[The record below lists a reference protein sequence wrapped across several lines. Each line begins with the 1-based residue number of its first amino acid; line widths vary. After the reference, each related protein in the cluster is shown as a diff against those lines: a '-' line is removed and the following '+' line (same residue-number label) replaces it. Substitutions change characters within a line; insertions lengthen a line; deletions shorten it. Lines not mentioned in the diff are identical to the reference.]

1 MLTASASANT
11 FRAEALHAVNQSAT
25 RVSDC
30 NSLGLHFHP
39 QRGTEREQNMIDES
53 YSGVKNDFIMALRI
67 IYREGLSDAFAHL
80 SLRSNDGNEMMF
92 MPRKSPALV
101 KSEELFFVD
110 FDKPVPQS
118 SLHQAIYKARP
129 DVKAVFH
136 FHSPAVIL
144 LSVVGQ
150 TIRPMHNYSAIF
162 YEGVPLYTGTGQVE
176 SPARAGEMAKLLG
189 NAKALMLRGH
199 GAVVVGQ
206 TIREVCMLALFLE
219 ESARLQG
226 EALKLGTPMFMEH
239 DEAEKIAKR
248 TFKPTSVE
256 RAWDHF
262 VAKYSD

>member
-1 MLTASASANT
+1 MNVMDEHDNT
-11 FRAEALHAVNQSAT
+11 TKA
-25 RVSDC
+25 
-30 NSLGLHFHP
+30 
-39 QRGTEREQNMIDES
+39 
-53 YSGVKNDFIMALRI
+53 DFITALRI

-80 SLRSNDGNEMMF
+80 SKRSDAGNEMLF

-101 KSEELFFVD
+101 QSEELFFVD

-118 SLHQAIYKARP
+118 SLHQAIYKTRA
-129 DVKAVFH
+129 DVKAIFH
-136 FHSPAVIL
+136 FHSPAIIL
-144 LSVVGQ
+144 MSVLGQ

-176 SPARAGEMAKLLG
+176 TPARAAEMARLLG
-189 NAKALMLRGH
+189 SSKALMLRGH

-206 TIREVCMLALFLE
+206 SLREVCMLSLFLE
-219 ESARLQG
+219 ESAKLQAEAMRLG
-226 EALKLGTPMFMEH
+226 EPMFMSR

-262 VAKYSD
+262 AAKWAD

>member
-1 MLTASASANT
+1 
-11 FRAEALHAVNQSAT
+11 
-25 RVSDC
+25 
-30 NSLGLHFHP
+30 
-39 QRGTEREQNMIDES
+39 MIDET
-53 YSGVKNDFIMALRI
+53 YNAVKSDFIMALRI

-80 SLRSNDGNEMMF
+80 SLRSNEGNEMMF

-101 KSEELFFVD
+101 QSEELFFVD
-110 FDKPVPQS
+110 FEKPVPQS
-118 SLHQAIYKARP
+118 SLHQAIYKARA

-162 YEGVPLYTGTGQVE
+162 YEGVPLYNGTGQVE

-189 NAKALMLRGH
+189 SAKALMLRGH

-206 TIREVCMLALFLE
+206 SIREVCMLALFLE
-219 ESARLQG
+219 ESARLQ
-226 EALKLGTPMFMEH
+226 AVATKLGTPMFIEPT
-239 DEAEKIAKR
+239 EAEKIAKR

-262 VAKYSD
+262 VAKYAD